1 MITNKQETRVL
12 GCIWG
17 REANGTNGI
26 ARLPLLYSVGKKR
39 FATILK
45 EALSTQ
51 GNAEETH

>member
-26 ARLPLLYSVGKKR
+26 AKLPLLYSVGKKR

>member
-1 MITNKQETRVL
+1 MYR
-12 GCIWG
+12 G

-26 ARLPLLYSVGKKR
+26 AILYSMGKKR
-39 FATILK
+39 FANILK